1 MQQINHMSLRQM
13 VNFYQ
18 KMHRKGV
25 LEKGSAG
32 YDRYIQLQNQYN
44 KIMREKNG
52 Y

>member
-1 MQQINHMSLRQM
+1 MTLRQM

-32 YDRYIQLQNQYN
+32 YARYIQLQNQYN
-44 KIMREKNG
+44 KIMRDKHG